1 MGIVNDFIS
10 GLKNN
15 LKWQAQGAVV
25 GGVTTGVRSIFKG
38 LKNRCPK
45 CGKSIKDEGANFCP
59 NCRANLILI
68 CKNPACGRQSLIGTK
83 FCPGCGAKLKAGGA
97 AEETKV
103 EIPPAEPTPP
113 QV

>member
-1 MGIVNDFIS
+1 MGIVNDFVS

-25 GGVTTGVRSIFKG
+25 GGVSSGVKSIFRG
-38 LKNRCPK
+38 IKNRCPK
-45 CGKSIKDEGANFCP
+45 CGKLVKDQGANFCP

-68 CKNPACGRQSLIGTK
+68 CKNSTCGRQSPIGTK
-83 FCPGCGAKLKAGGA
+83 FCPGCGAKLRAGEA
-97 AEETKV
+97 VEETKI
-103 EIPPAEPTPP
+103 ETPPAESMPP